1 MAYISMFIVALL
13 GAVLI
18 YLRGYLEK
26 WIKPALAFSG
36 AYLLAICLL
45 HLIPELFENNLDHH
59 KLGIF
64 ILLGF
69 FLQLVLDYFSG
80 GIEHGHTHI
89 DQNQLGKFPFLVF
102 LSLCLHALLEALPLN
117 HLNPSSEIGSYLAG
131 LLMHKIPISFILV
144 SVFMAYKIPKVKIIA
159 AVIIFATMAPIGIQL
174 GDIIGHESA
183 FFQPLIALS
192 IGIILHL
199 STTILLESNENHS
212 IQLKK
217 FLPLIIG
224 FLLALLSEGLH

>member
-1 MAYISMFIVALL
+1 MAYISMFVIALL

-18 YLRGYLEK
+18 YLKSHLQK
-26 WIKPALAFSG
+26 WIKTALAFSG

-45 HLIPELFENNLDHH
+45 HLIPDLFENNLHH
-59 KLGIF
+59 YNLGVF

-89 DQNQLGKFPFLVF
+89 DQKQLGKFPYLVF
-102 LSLCLHALLEALPLN
+102 LSLCLHALLEALPLS
-117 HLNPSSEIGSYLAG
+117 HLNPSSEMGSYLAG

-144 SVFMAYKIPKVKIIA
+144 SVFVAYKIPKSRIILG
-159 AVIIFATMAPIGIQL
+159 VIIFASMAPLGIQI
-174 GDIIGHESA
+174 GDIIGHESD

-217 FLPLIIG
+217 FLPLILG
-224 FLLALLSEGLH
+224 FLIALLSEGLH